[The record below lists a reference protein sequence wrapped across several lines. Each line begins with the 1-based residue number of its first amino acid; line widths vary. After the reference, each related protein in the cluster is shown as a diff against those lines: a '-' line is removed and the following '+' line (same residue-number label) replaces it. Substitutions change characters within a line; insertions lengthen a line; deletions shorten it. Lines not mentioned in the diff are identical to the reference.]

1 MHPSL
6 DPGSG
11 SANVIEGDG
20 GCGRLLAH
28 GVQYKRMREQWSR
41 EASGTFG
48 NAGKRRTYLT
58 PEPEPEYFK
67 PAFFLSATVIMG
79 WRCGLCGD

>member
-1 MHPSL
+1 MDASVNSRGGGA
-6 DPGSG
+6 D
-11 SANVIEGDG
+11 VFEGDG
-20 GCGRLLAH
+20 VCGGLLAH
-28 GVQYKRMREQWSR
+28 GVSIRGGEGERAK
-41 EASGTFG
+41 ASGTVG